1 MFFTKSWS
9 HELSIP
15 RFWRDHSK
23 NWKLLWDHL
32 REQVALGTADPYYE
46 MQADEYHD
54 SDLSC
59 SSLCS
64 CSGTVTKTQ
73 VLQASSHFLFS
84 PFFIFKE
91 YFRYSENLLIASIS
105 RTPKLAF
112 LFFSKLRLLLNPSF
126 LYKQSCLYIKFNYAT
141 FLLISKCPEDYILRS
156 YLSFKVT
163 PQMSPENIVT
173 SLFLPFSF
181 VLFSFLQAYKP
192 AIVIGATSQVRIGS
206 QRDYTAACVSSMQ
219 TNFSWSRQPC

>member
-1 MFFTKSWS
+1 MRSS
-9 HELSIP
+9 QRVSCL
-15 RFWRDHSK
+15 
-23 NWKLLWDHL
+23 N
-32 REQVALGTADPYYE
+32 LGTADPYYE
-46 MQADEYHD
+46 MKADEYLMIIATCLFQPLQLQRHCDQD
-54 SDLSC
+54 S
-59 SSLCS
+59 SSPS
-64 CSGTVTKTQ
+64 FFS
-73 VLQASSHFLFS
+73 FPFS

-91 YFRYSENLLIASIS
+91 YFRYSENLLIASTS

-112 LFFSKLRLLLNPSF
+112 LFFFSKLRLLLNPSF
-126 LYKQSCLYIKFNYAT
+126 LYKQSCLYIKFNYAI
-141 FLLISKCPEDYILRS
+141 FLLISKRPEDYILRS

-219 TNFSWSRQPC
+219 TNFPWSRQPC